1 MLCVY
6 GPLTMQY
13 YNNSDVQT
21 SGYGYSVVQL
31 GPNPFSQL
39 QANPK
44 CSPKFKYKLFQFIY
58 KKYTLQI
65 GFFTWAMGTLL
76 LLCSLSQTVAVALLD
91 NINLVLSIFIHNS
104 SHIHAQSIQYLFNVY
119 VFLGKHQERKWT
131 ICNFRLVHNSL
142 SLRFVVA

>member
-1 MLCVY
+1 MLCVC
-6 GPLTMQY
+6 GPSTMQY
-13 YNNSDVQT
+13 YNNSAVQT

-39 QANPK
+39 QANPKSK

-104 SHIHAQSIQYLFNVY
+104 LQTLQWFIIYHTAGKDPNGSSGYHHILLS
-119 VFLGKHQERKWT
+119 FL
-131 ICNFRLVHNSL
+131 
-142 SLRFVVA
+142 